1 MDLALR
7 EQPHGLPA
15 RLGVG
20 GGQRHH
26 ELLFCLVAAPF
37 PEWGSVSSRTECPVP
52 PPHTHT
58 VVPPQMPVIPVTVP
72 ASRSRAW
79 RKYRHKP
86 VDPIVLQVSQ
96 PGNDGGRAVG
106 MPRRGGRGSVITQV
120 PRDGHK
126 KRSATEE
133 AMSFASHVLTQRR
146 PERSQVGMPSLQR
159 DLTWIQA
166 SRSPNGQTNLFF
178 FLVPEKETLGCQRE
192 MTCM

>member
-1 MDLALR
+1 MGSPQGLVLVGANDTMNSCSALW
-7 EQPHGLPA
+7 QPRSENGALSPP
-15 RLGVG
+15 
-20 GGQRHH
+20 GQN
-26 ELLFCLVAAPF
+26 A
-37 PEWGSVSSRTECPVP
+37 WCPTP
-52 PPHTHT
+52 THT
-58 VVPPQMPVIPVTVP
+58 AGPPQMPVIPVTVP

-79 RKYRHKP
+79 WKYRHKP
-86 VDPIVLQVSQ
+86 VDPIVLQASQ

-106 MPRRGGRGSVITQV
+106 MPRRGGRGSVTTQV

-133 AMSFASHVLTQRR
+133 ATSFPSHVLTQRR

-166 SRSPNGQTNLFF
+166 SCSPNGQTNLFF
-178 FLVPEKETLGCQRE
+178 FLVPEKEPLGCQRE

>member
-1 MDLALR
+1 MGSPQGLVLVGANDTMSSCSASW
-7 EQPHGLPA
+7 QPPSQNGTLSPPGQNA
-15 RLGVG
+15 R
-20 GGQRHH
+20 
-26 ELLFCLVAAPF
+26 C
-37 PEWGSVSSRTECPVP
+37 P

-106 MPRRGGRGSVITQV
+106 MPRRGGRGSVTTQV